1 VSPTRRLDPAFV
13 DAALHCRALYER
25 HKPSDGATS
34 VGDHDVITD
43 RGSLD
48 VLRQPSLQFSDSDL
62 HGDYNNKERDYRRL
76 VSLLAGWPCGALG
89 RFAAVRPDV
98 GWMMPRLDLHDVYDL
113 CLSMLVA
120 SGSTPENA
128 APAAAA
134 MRDAEAQ
141 GMRTHGFEYIP
152 YFCEHL
158 RNGKIN
164 GRAVPSVAHRAD
176 SALVVD
182 ADHGFA
188 HTAFLFALDEF
199 VAMTKRSGTAS
210 LGITRSYS
218 ASVVGWF
225 VEHLAD
231 HDLVSLAFAN
241 ASPLM
246 PSWGGSTARF
256 GTNPLGFGVP
266 RAGTTD
272 EPIVVDMAT
281 STVARVN
288 VIAAAKRGEEL
299 PIGWALDKHGQPT
312 TDPEEALAGMNAPL
326 GGAKGY
332 GLAMMVDVLAA
343 GLTGAN
349 FSMEASGLLDNEGG
363 PPGVGQLF
371 VAFDPNRF
379 GIESF
384 DGRID
389 AYAND
394 ITAEPGVRLP
404 GDRRHQKMRE
414 ASENGVEVSDEL
426 LEHLRTFLNE

>member
-1 VSPTRRLDPAFV
+1 MPIL
-13 DAALHCRALYER
+13 
-25 HKPSDGATS
+25 
-34 VGDHDVITD
+34 
-43 RGSLD
+43 SLD
-48 VLRQPSLQFSDSDL
+48 
-62 HGDYNNKERDYRRL
+62 
-76 VSLLAGWPCGALG
+76 
-89 RFAAVRPDV
+89 
-98 GWMMPRLDLHDVYDL
+98 DVYDL
-113 CLSMLVA
+113 SLKILVA

-128 APAAAA
+128 APVAAC

-164 GRAVPSVAHRAD
+164 GKAVPSVAHRND
-176 SALVVD
+176 SVLVVD

-199 VAMTKRSGTAS
+199 VGMTKRTGTAS
-210 LGITRSYS
+210 MGITRSYS

-225 VEHLAD
+225 VEHLAA
-231 HDLVSLAFAN
+231 HNLVSLGFAN

-246 PSWGGSTARF
+246 PSWGGSTRRF

-266 RAGTTD
+266 RGSTD
-272 EPIVVDMAT
+272 SRSEPIVVDMAT

-299 PIGWALDKHGQPT
+299 PEGWALDRNGKPT

-332 GLAMMVDVLAA
+332 GLAMMVDVLSA

-349 FSMEASGLLDNEGG
+349 FSMEASGLLDNIGG
-363 PPGVGQLF
+363 PPGLGQLF
-371 VAFDPNRF
+371 VAFDPARF
-379 GIESF
+379 GVANF
-384 DGRID
+384 NQRID
-389 AYAND
+389 TYAD
-394 ITAEPGVRLP
+394 EIASEPGVRLP
-404 GDRRHQKMRE
+404 GDRRHQNVRD
-414 ASENGVEVSDEL
+414 ARAGGVEVSDEL
-426 LEHLRTFLNE
+426 LARLNAFAD

>member
-1 VSPTRRLDPAFV
+1 VF
-13 DAALHCRALYER
+13 
-25 HKPSDGATS
+25 GAYCGPMP
-34 VGDHDVITD
+34 VL
-43 RGSLD
+43 SLD
-48 VLRQPSLQFSDSDL
+48 
-62 HGDYNNKERDYRRL
+62 
-76 VSLLAGWPCGALG
+76 
-89 RFAAVRPDV
+89 
-98 GWMMPRLDLHDVYDL
+98 DVYDL
-113 CLSMLVA
+113 SLRILVA

-128 APAAAA
+128 APVAAC

-164 GRAVPSVAHRAD
+164 GKAAPSIVQRSD
-176 SALVVD
+176 SVLVVD

-188 HTAFLFALDEF
+188 HTAFLLALDEF
-199 VAMTKRSGTAS
+199 VAMTKRTGTAS
-210 LGITRSYS
+210 MGITQSYS

-225 VEHLAD
+225 VEHLAA
-231 HDLVSLAFAN
+231 HNLVSLGFAN

-266 RAGTTD
+266 RGESS

-299 PIGWALDKHGQPT
+299 PEGWALDRHGKPT
-312 TDPEEALAGMNAPL
+312 TDPAEALAGMNAPL

-332 GLAMMVDVLAA
+332 GLAMMVDVLSA

-349 FSMEASGLLDNEGG
+349 FSMEASGLLDNIGG
-363 PPGVGQLF
+363 PPGLGQLF
-371 VAFDPNRF
+371 VAFDPSRF
-379 GIESF
+379 GVSGFNE
-384 DGRID
+384 RINT
-389 AYAND
+389 YAD
-394 ITAEPGVRLP
+394 EIASEPGVRLP
-404 GDRRHQKMRE
+404 GDRRHQNVRNAR
-414 ASENGVEVSDEL
+414 ASGIDVSDEL
-426 LEHLRTFLNE
+426 LTRLNAFLA

>member
-1 VSPTRRLDPAFV
+1 VRRL
-13 DAALHCRALYER
+13 
-25 HKPSDGATS
+25 
-34 VGDHDVITD
+34 
-43 RGSLD
+43 SLD
-48 VLRQPSLQFSDSDL
+48 
-62 HGDYNNKERDYRRL
+62 
-76 VSLLAGWPCGALG
+76 
-89 RFAAVRPDV
+89 
-98 GWMMPRLDLHDVYDL
+98 DVYDL
-113 CLSMLVA
+113 CLRMLIA

-128 APAAAA
+128 APVAAC

-164 GRAVPSVAHRAD
+164 GRAVPSVAHRAE

-199 VAMTKRSGTAS
+199 VAMTKRAGTAS

-225 VEHLAD
+225 VEHLAA
-231 HDLVSLAFAN
+231 HDLVSLGFAN

-246 PSWGGSTARF
+246 PSWGGSTPRF
-256 GTNPLGFGVP
+256 GTNPLGFGAP
-266 RAGTTD
+266 RAAPADG
-272 EPIVVDMAT
+272 PIVVDMAT
-281 STVARVN
+281 STVARVA
-288 VIAAAKRGEEL
+288 VIAAAKRGEAL
-299 PIGWALDKHGQPT
+299 PIGWALDRYGQPT
-312 TDPEEALAGMNAPL
+312 TDPQEALAGMNAPL

-363 PPGVGQLF
+363 HPGVGQLF
-371 VAFDPNRF
+371 VAFDPTRF
-379 GIESF
+379 GITNFNE
-384 DGRID
+384 RID

-394 ITAEPGVRLP
+394 IASEPGVRLP
-404 GDRRHQKMRE
+404 GDRRHRHARE
-414 ASENGVEVSDEL
+414 ADETGVEVSDEL
-426 LEHLRTFLNE
+426 LARLHEFLDE